1 MTHML
6 ELLTSN
12 PLAFIVIFAGLLIS
26 VTIHEFA
33 HAITAD
39 KLGDPTPRFQGRVT
53 LDPRS
58 HLDPLG
64 VIMIL
69 LTRFGWGKPVEFDP
83 YNLKDPKRD
92 TAIIAVAGP
101 ISNLIIAFIISVI
114 LKSGL
119 IPVIWLAAGL
129 YQVLILNVV
138 LAIFN
143 LVPVHPLDGSKI
155 VMAFLPAEQAVEYE
169 SFMRRY
175 GMFVLI
181 ALILPW
187 NGTSP
192 IHSLIWP
199 AISLVVDFLI

>member
-1 MTHML
+1 ML
-6 ELLTSN
+6 ELLSSN

-69 LTRFGWGKPVEFDP
+69 LTRFGWGRPVEFDP

-92 TAIIAVAGP
+92 SAIIAEIGRAHV
-101 ISNLIIAFIISVI
+101 
-114 LKSGL
+114 
-119 IPVIWLAAGL
+119 
-129 YQVLILNVV
+129 
-138 LAIFN
+138 
-143 LVPVHPLDGSKI
+143 
-155 VMAFLPAEQAVEYE
+155 
-169 SFMRRY
+169 
-175 GMFVLI
+175 
-181 ALILPW
+181 
-187 NGTSP
+187 
-192 IHSLIWP
+192 
-199 AISLVVDFLI
+199 